1 MPYLYRWTEHNG
13 GVFAAAP
20 RLEIVGLPGGLTAVP
35 IVADLTAGALIGWR
49 GVVGAGRRL
58 VIRAA
63 DDAAPPARAA
73 WSPSSTT
80 RSAAAAT

>member
-20 RLEIVGLPGGLTAVP
+20 RLEIVGLPGGRTAVP

-58 VIRAA
+58 VIRPA
-63 DDAAPPARAA
+63 DDARAGEGG

-80 RSAAAAT
+80 RSAAGAT